1 MAGRSAGA
9 KLRAALAAARGAG
22 EVRERVE
29 ARRGGGGDVRRRT
42 PTDGGPGTPQCLK
55 VVGAPSAYTALMAS
69 QKGLGCVYLSGG
81 GVALDGLGVPD
92 LGVTTLQDVLEVRSC
107 GSENKQQAPP
117 LDAGRSEGLGALT
130 GLRAGRA
137 TDHARLPDAAA
148 GHIS

>member
-1 MAGRSAGA
+1 MSDDG
-9 KLRAALAAARGAG
+9 
-22 EVRERVE
+22 
-29 ARRGGGGDVRRRT
+29 T
-42 PTDGGPGTPQCLK
+42 PTDGRRRRPGTPQCLK

-117 LDAGRSEGLGALT
+117 LDADSRGLG
-130 GLRAGRA
+130 R
-137 TDHARLPDAAA
+137 
-148 GHIS
+148 